1 VELDTK
7 VQLLES
13 SATLAFSTG
22 DTSDTRTMPDR

>member
-1 VELDTK
+1 

-13 SATLAFSTG
+13 SAALAFSTG